1 MGGNKSDTYHFV
13 RSKIRVAKGA
23 YANRMY
29 EYNLIVPAVKL
40 TQTGEFEEIVVNS
53 VKSDRLNTLSLA
65 EVLKRFF

>member
-1 MGGNKSDTYHFV
+1 
-13 RSKIRVAKGA
+13 
-23 YANRMY
+23 MY

-40 TQTGEFEEIVVNS
+40 TQTGEFEEMVVNS